1 MALRGIAGV
10 ALTLAL
16 ITVTSGCG
24 DDRPSLDLSEGS
36 KVVLVG
42 DSILHQSTDEVRF
55 VLTQAGLQPIVHGVP
70 GAAVEGAP
78 LVNWHDVVAQ
88 LVAANDPEAVVV
100 ELGTNG
106 CGFCPSMR
114 EAIDAVMEAAKD
126 VPHVL
131 WIDARSDGPVPD
143 DPDAVN
149 EAIRDAADRW
159 DNLTVV
165 DFDELVGDDDIAYDR
180 VHLSDNGQV
189 HFAESLAAVLT

>member
-1 MALRGIAGV
+1 LRGIAVV

-16 ITVTSGCG
+16 VAAAAGCG
-24 DDRPSLDLSEGS
+24 DDRPSLDLDEGTN
-36 KVVLVG
+36 VVLVG
-42 DSILHQSTDEVRF
+42 DSILHQSTEEVRF
-55 VLTQAGLQPIVHGVP
+55 VLAGAGLRPFVHGVP

-78 LVNWHDVVAQ
+78 LVNWHDVVTQ
-88 LVAANDPEAVVV
+88 LGARHDPEALVI

-114 EAIDAVMEAAKD
+114 EAIDAVMEAARD
-126 VPHVL
+126 VPNVL

-165 DFDELVGDDDIAYDR
+165 DFDELVSEADISWDE
-180 VHLSDNGQV
+180 VHLSDKGQV
-189 HFAESLAAVLT
+189 QFAESLAAVLT